1 MSQFAPYFSMGLQH
15 ILDLNRVVYVL
26 FLISIS
32 VIFVYKDW
40 RHVLVLLLFFSI
52 GYSFTYYVTIL
63 QLIRIDQRNV
73 DVMIF
78 MSLFLTAMSNIFR
91 KKDKFRIQGNL
102 QRIFFLALIFGLVYG
117 IGFANYITSVIDT
130 PDLQIIPLIAFN
142 AGLEAG
148 MTIVIVAYLFIAM
161 IFVSL
166 FGVNRRDWVLIIS
179 SGIAGVALT
188 FLFESKYW

>member
-1 MSQFAPYFSMGLQH
+1 MSQFAPYFNLGLQH

-52 GYSFTYYVTIL
+52 GYSFTYYFTTLRI
-63 QLIRIDQRNV
+63 IKIDQRDV
-73 DVMIF
+73 DIMIF
-78 MSLFLTAMSNIFR
+78 LSLFLTSISNIFR
-91 KKDKFRIQGNL
+91 KKDKFRISGNL

-117 IGFANYITSVIDT
+117 IGFGNYIYGVIDT
-130 PDLQIIPLIAFN
+130 PDSPIIPLIAFN
-142 AGLEAG
+142 IGLEAG
-148 MTIVIVAYLFIAM
+148 MAIVIVVYLFIAM